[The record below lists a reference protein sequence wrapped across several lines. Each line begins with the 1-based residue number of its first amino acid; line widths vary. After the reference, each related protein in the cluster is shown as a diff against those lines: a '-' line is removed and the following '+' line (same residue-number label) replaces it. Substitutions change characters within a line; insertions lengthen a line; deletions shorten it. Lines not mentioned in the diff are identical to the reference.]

1 MAWSNLTA
9 TAVALTCAPSKP
21 PKLFIHL
28 NPDGESKRI
37 RHFFRFN
44 VKAKTFKDRV
54 KVQVIAGN
62 GGDGSVSFRRE
73 KYVPFGG
80 PDGGNG
86 GHGGNIFLKASKDV
100 DSLVSLYFQPIQ
112 RAAHGRR
119 GRGGNCT
126 GETGDDLILPV
137 PCGTVAFEI
146 PPRLPVADTYDWE
159 DEEETEAPAPHPHD
173 EEKIFIGEVVNDG
186 DLLKVAAGG
195 KGGRGNATFATSTNR
210 APREST
216 PGTPGEDKRLLLEL
230 KIVAE
235 VGLVGY
241 PNAGKSTLLS
251 KLSHAHPKIAAY
263 PFTTLNPQIGMLEY
277 EDFTSIRIADIPGLI
292 EGAHSGVG
300 LGYDFL
306 RHIER
311 TRLLIFVLDMGG
323 VDGRDPVSDFN
334 SLREELK
341 FYNDDLPHRPSLI
354 VANKMDLPEAADNL
368 TRFKKET
375 GVDVFPIS
383 AEQNNG
389 LDPLKQALY
398 DWKRGL
404 RFVSEL

>member
-1 MAWSNLTA
+1 MLSNA
-9 TAVALTCAPSKP
+9 
-21 PKLFIHL
+21 
-28 NPDGESKRI
+28 
-37 RHFFRFN
+37 FRN

-54 KVQVIAGN
+54 KVHIIAGN
-62 GGDGSVSFRRE
+62 GGDGCVSFRRE
-73 KYVPFGG
+73 KYIPHGG

-86 GHGGNIFLKASKDV
+86 GHGGHIFLKASKDV

-112 RAAHGRR
+112 RAAHGGR
-119 GRGGNCT
+119 GRGGDCT
-126 GETGDDLILPV
+126 GETGEDLILPV
-137 PCGTVAFEI
+137 PCGTVAYEI
-146 PPRLPVADTYDWE
+146 PRAQPHTATYDWE
-159 DEEETEAPAPHPHD
+159 DGAADELPEPHPHE
-173 EEKIFIGEVVNDG
+173 EEKTYIGEVVNDG
-186 DLLKVAAGG
+186 DLLKVATGG
-195 KGGRGNATFATSTNR
+195 KGGRGNTTFATSTNR

-216 PGTPGEDKRLLLEL
+216 PGTPGEDKRILLEL
-230 KIVAE
+230 KMVAE

-251 KLSHAHPKIAAY
+251 KLSHAHPKIAPY

-292 EGAHSGVG
+292 EGAHQGVG

-311 TRLLIFVLDMGG
+311 TRLLIFVIDMAS
-323 VDGRDPVSDFN
+323 VDGRDPVSDLAN
-334 SLREELK
+334 LREELK
-341 FYNDDLPHRPSLI
+341 FYNDELPHRPSLI
-354 VANKMDLPEAADNL
+354 VANKMDLPAAAEQL
-368 TRFKKET
+368 VRFKKET
-375 GVDVFPIS
+375 GTEPFAIS
-383 AEQNNG
+383 AGQNEG